1 MLPGSKAR
9 AMLFYVDLF
18 IHWKCKVIKTSSVKL
33 LFPCL
38 FWINSIWC
46 QNGIKIQAVMFSN
59 CVLIHLHKA
68 SPSGTNC
75 FSQWIIYIFLF
86 PYKHFPLWIIY
97 VFFFFSFTC
106 FFLHSSSPP
115 CGWGELKYW
124 MGKKDYLMLCF
135 VKNMIYRYS
144 KTRLKQKD
152 RDERI

>member
-59 CVLIHLHKA
+59 CVLIPLHKA

-106 FFLHSSSPP
+106 FFSSFFLPP
-115 CGWGELKYW
+115 MWLGGIEILNGEK
-124 MGKKDYLMLCF
+124 
-135 VKNMIYRYS
+135 
-144 KTRLKQKD
+144 RLLNALFCKEYDIPVQ
-152 RDERI
+152 

>member
-59 CVLIHLHKA
+59 CVLIPLHKA

-97 VFFFFSFTC
+97 VFFFFIYMFFSS
-106 FFLHSSSPP
+106 FFLPP
-115 CGWGELKYW
+115 MWLGGIEILNGEK
-124 MGKKDYLMLCF
+124 
-135 VKNMIYRYS
+135 
-144 KTRLKQKD
+144 RLFNALFCKEYDIPVQ
-152 RDERI
+152 